1 MEKATFP
8 LFPGAEF
15 PLQKREKD
23 ESFKVKQNERVVRHG
38 NLGRSQIFFKNL
50 LLEKAWNG
58 LKEAMNVKDMIH
70 FDPYRLPVGF
80 TQYKPLQPFLFYQR

>member
-38 NLGRSQIFFKNL
+38 NLGRSFAFFFKS
-50 LLEKAWNG
+50 
-58 LKEAMNVKDMIH
+58 
-70 FDPYRLPVGF
+70 
-80 TQYKPLQPFLFYQR
+80 PLAFGKIIEWIEGGNECERYDSF